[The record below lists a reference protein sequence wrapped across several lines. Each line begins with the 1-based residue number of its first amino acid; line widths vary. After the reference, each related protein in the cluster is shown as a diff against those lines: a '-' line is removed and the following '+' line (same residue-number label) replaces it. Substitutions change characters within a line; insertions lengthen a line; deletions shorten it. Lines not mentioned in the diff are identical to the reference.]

1 MSFILR
7 RLGFYVV
14 TAWVAITL
22 NFLIPRLMPGNPV
35 QVLFSRIKHQIS
47 PAAVHAISL
56 AFGLNTSQGLLEQYW
71 SYLDQLFHGNLGVSV
86 TYFPS
91 TVSTVIRT
99 ALPWTIALVGIATVL
114 SFLFGT
120 LLGILSAWRRGS
132 RVVDSL
138 LPITAFLSAVP
149 YFWLGLVLLTVFAVE
164 LGWLPIAGGYSV
176 DMTPSWS
183 WEFISSALV
192 HGILPAATIVISS
205 IAGWLL
211 GMRNMMITTLSED
224 YVLLAEAKGL
234 HQRRVLYTYAARNAI
249 LPNVAS
255 FALSLGFIVGGAIL
269 TEIVFSYP
277 GIGYV
282 LFQAVSNNDYPLM
295 QGVFLIITFMV
306 LLANLLADVCYV
318 VLDPRTRESD
328 RR

>member
-1 MSFILR
+1 VSFILR
-7 RLGFYVV
+7 RLGFYLV

-35 QVLFSRIKHQIS
+35 EVLFSRIKHQIS

-56 AFGLNTSQGLLEQYW
+56 AFGLNTSEGLLGQYW

-91 TVSTVIRT
+91 TVGSVLRT
-99 ALPWTIALVGIATVL
+99 ALPWTVALVGIATVL
-114 SFLFGT
+114 SFVFGT

-132 RVVDSL
+132 RIVDSL

-149 YFWLGLVLLTVFAVE
+149 YFWLGLVVLTVFAVE
-164 LGWLPIAGGYSV
+164 VRWLPIAGGYSV
-176 DMTPSWS
+176 DVTPGWS
-183 WEFISSALV
+183 WAFISSALY
-192 HGILPAATIVISS
+192 HGILPAVTIVVSS

-211 GMRNMMITTLSED
+211 GMRNMMISTLAED

-234 HQRRVLYTYAARNAI
+234 HRRRVLYTYAARNAI

-318 VLDPRTRESD
+318 LLDPRTRESD

>member
-56 AFGLNTSQGLLEQYW
+56 AFGLNTSQGLLGQYW

-91 TVSTVIRT
+91 TVSTVLRT
-99 ALPWTIALVGIATVL
+99 ALPWTVALVGVATVL
-114 SFLFGT
+114 SFVFGT
-120 LLGILSAWRRGS
+120 MLGILSAWRRGS
-132 RVVDSL
+132 RTVDSL

-164 LGWLPIAGGYSV
+164 LRWLPIAGGYSV
-176 DMTPSWS
+176 DVTPGWT

-211 GMRNMMITTLSED
+211 GMRNMMITTLAED

-249 LPNVAS
+249 LPNIAS

>member
-1 MSFILR
+1 
-7 RLGFYVV
+7 
-14 TAWVAITL
+14 
-22 NFLIPRLMPGNPV
+22 
-35 QVLFSRIKHQIS
+35 
-47 PAAVHAISL
+47 VHAISL
-56 AFGLNTSQGLLEQYW
+56 AFGLNTNEGLLGQYW

-91 TVSTVIRT
+91 TVGSVLRT
-99 ALPWTIALVGIATVL
+99 ALPWTVALVGVATVL
-114 SFLFGT
+114 SFVFGT

-132 RVVDSL
+132 RTVDSL

-149 YFWLGLVLLTVFAVE
+149 YFWLGLVVLTLFAVE
-164 LGWLPIAGGYSV
+164 VRWLPIAGGFSV
-176 DMTPSWS
+176 DVTPGWS
-183 WEFISSALV
+183 WAFISSAV
-192 HGILPAATIVISS
+192 DHAILPALTIVVSS

-211 GMRNMMITTLSED
+211 GMRNMMISTLAED

-234 HQRRVLYTYAARNAI
+234 HRRRVLYTYAARNAI

-318 VLDPRTRESD
+318 LLDPRTRESD

>member
-7 RLGFYVV
+7 RLGFYLV

-56 AFGLNTSQGLLEQYW
+56 AFGLNTSEGLLGQYW

-91 TVSTVIRT
+91 TVGSVLRT
-99 ALPWTIALVGIATVL
+99 ALPWTVALVGIATVL
-114 SFLFGT
+114 SFVFGT

-132 RVVDSL
+132 RIVDSL

-149 YFWLGLVLLTVFAVE
+149 YFWLGLVVLTVFAVE
-164 LGWLPIAGGYSV
+164 VRWLPIAGGYSV
-176 DMTPSWS
+176 DVTPGWS
-183 WEFISSALV
+183 WAFISSALY
-192 HGILPAATIVISS
+192 HGILPAVTIVVSS

-211 GMRNMMITTLSED
+211 GMRNMMISTLAED
-224 YVLLAEAKGL
+224 YVLLAEPKGQ
-234 HQRRVLYTYAARNAI
+234 HRRRELYTYAARNAI

-318 VLDPRTRESD
+318 LLDPRTRESD